1 MKVNELVQFYLET
14 KDEQYFKELIDIFEP
29 LILSYAHRLYY
40 LEKDDSVQELTLA
53 LFESISTIHDTSDTA
68 MCFSYIQSAI
78 YHRFCKLYYKS
89 KTAKEQIDRHVYIEN
104 MEALGQRSND
114 IDDCLFRLDLD
125 KILKKMDPKR
135 KQIILLLIQ
144 GWSDAEIANIQGYS
158 KQYINRIKKNLL
170 KNT

>member
-1 MKVNELVQFYLET
+1 MKVNELVQCYLET

-89 KTAKEQIDRHVYIEN
+89 KTAKEQIDRHVYIDVYKRQVL
-104 MEALGQRSND
+104 LGRKLQR
-114 IDDCLFRLDLD
+114 LFS
-125 KILKKMDPKR
+125 
-135 KQIILLLIQ
+135 QICSVRMQIHM
-144 GWSDAEIANIQGYS
+144 
-158 KQYINRIKKNLL
+158 YIP
-170 KNT
+170 